1 MAMTEEA
8 REALIGERLAAHDP
22 AKQESLTLPWRDDK
36 ERFPVI
42 SLDLDATVLS
52 PHSHRIRA
60 QLESDPRAEIVR
72 TDPFSDEAQGV
83 IAEILRETGEN
94 FEDLK
99 QNLADD
105 GQLQFGVVT
114 RAGLLVNANR
124 RAVALRDIGKGYIDV
139 AVLPADTTMAEINDL
154 ELTLQMQRDFW
165 EEYTFTNRLLF
176 VDDLINVQNRSGEEV
191 ARALNPA
198 VSRDEKS
205 MRRGRER
212 VDQDTR
218 VLVMLREIQ
227 ERGGN
232 RLPLTSF
239 DEQEVALE
247 ELDRK
252 VHDIQD
258 ENPKAAAELL
268 QIRLLG
274 ILSNVPYRRL
284 RFLDGEVLEDYV
296 IPSLAAN
303 ELFADVVPA
312 LGSDEAQGEDESPEP
327 DGLDVLGEDG
337 GVEGEVADP
346 DHIRKVSALVD
357 LLAATYEDDPV
368 DLPTEEGPRT
378 VEREEVCKGLR
389 SVLTEAAA
397 EIEIDRRR
405 DSRLLRPAN
414 LVEDANRK
422 LRAATDAYAG
432 VKDDGEFDAAAFQE
446 ALERVVERA
455 EALRAEADAAV

>member
-8 REALIGERLAAHDP
+8 RIELIGERLAAHDP
-22 AKQESLTLPWRDDK
+22 TKQEYLTLPWRDGR

-42 SLDLDATVLS
+42 QLELEATVLS
-52 PHSHRIRA
+52 PFSHRIRA

-72 TDPFSDEAQGV
+72 TDPFSEEAQDA

-94 FEDLK
+94 FQDLK

-124 RAVALRDIGKGYIDV
+124 RAVALRDIGRSYIDV
-139 AVLPADTTMAEINDL
+139 AVLPADTTTAEINDL

-198 VSRDEKS
+198 ISRDEKS
-205 MRRGRER
+205 VRRGVEK

-227 ERGGN
+227 ERGDN

-247 ELDRK
+247 ELDTKVNDLRK
-252 VHDIQD
+252 
-258 ENPKAAAELL
+258 ENPTAASELL
-268 QIRLLG
+268 QVRLLG

-284 RFLDGEVLEDYV
+284 RYLDGEVLEDYV
-296 IPSLAAN
+296 IPSLAAS

-312 LGSDEAQGEDESPEP
+312 LGLMESSEDETPAEP
-327 DGLDVLGEDG
+327 DGLDVLGDADG
-337 GVEGEVADP
+337 TEAGSAVP
-346 DHIRKVSALVD
+346 DDVQKISALVD
-357 LLAATYEDDPV
+357 LLASTYEDDPV
-368 DLPTEEGPRT
+368 ELPTEEGPRRL
-378 VEREEVCKGLR
+378 EREEVCKGLR

-414 LVEDANRK
+414 LVEDADRK

-432 VKDDGEFDAAAFQE
+432 VKDDGEFDSATLRD
-446 ALERVVERA
+446 ALDRVGVRVESLQA
-455 EALRAEADAAV
+455 ELDATA